1 MRTEKHKSAL
11 VLVGPLSFNTA
22 QDESSGGLGQA
33 VQGRIGQCLRSM
45 YDHVVDA
52 PIPEQ
57 FRQILASLDERQR

>member
-1 MRTEKHKSAL
+1 MRTEKHNSAF

-22 QDESSGGLGQA
+22 HDGSSGGLGQA

-52 PIPEQ
+52 PIPEE